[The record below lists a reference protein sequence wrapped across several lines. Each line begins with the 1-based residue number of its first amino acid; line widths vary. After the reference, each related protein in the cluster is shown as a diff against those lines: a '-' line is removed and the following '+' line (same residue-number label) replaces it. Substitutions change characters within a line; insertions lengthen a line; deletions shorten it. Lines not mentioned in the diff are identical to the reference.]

1 MIAGRV
7 DPAVAKHLRDA
18 ANMLG
23 DPYREALSL
32 RAALCA
38 AAVEM
43 RQVDPDAADQLLR
56 EERALADAMTTP

>member
-1 MIAGRV
+1 MISGRV

-18 ANMLG
+18 ASMVG

-38 AAVEM
+38 AAVAIESIPTSPTSCCERSAHSPM
-43 RQVDPDAADQLLR
+43 R
-56 EERALADAMTTP
+56 